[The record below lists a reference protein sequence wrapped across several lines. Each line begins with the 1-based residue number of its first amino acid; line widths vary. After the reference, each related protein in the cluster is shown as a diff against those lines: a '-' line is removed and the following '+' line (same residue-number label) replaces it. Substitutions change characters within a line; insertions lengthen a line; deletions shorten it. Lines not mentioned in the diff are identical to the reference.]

1 MAQIKINVG
10 AVIGLSPTATSAKNT
25 VANVKSY
32 FNSTRNQVDGRV
44 LNRNNLGNRMSSV
57 SSQLSSIENRI
68 ISIKNMVEK
77 VQITTIALMFVLW
90 E

>member
-10 AVIGLSPTATSAKNT
+10 AVIGLSPTATSAQNT

-44 LNRNNLGNRMSSV
+44 LNRNYL
-57 SSQLSSIENRI
+57 
-68 ISIKNMVEK
+68 
-77 VQITTIALMFVLW
+77 
-90 E
+90 

>member
-68 ISIKNMVEK
+68 ISKIWSKK